1 MSFASSQSRKRSSA
15 SSRTTNT
22 TKTTKTSPYNGDF
35 EQKLI
40 DGGVYPKGYEYA
52 DDQSPVEPANLD
64 DIHRALHV
72 PRASLSPSRFT
83 EAAFRDFERQST
95 RAANEAGAMADLVP
109 IIAGEGRRRF
119 HSNTDVPFSNLAP
132 IVEDVTVPKPDIY
145 DGARP
150 DRIDPRV
157 RHSLDAHILPSKTK
171 NLPAAP
177 NFFFEGKSASGRAD
191 VARRQACYDGAV
203 GARAMHSLQNYG
215 APEPKYDGNAYSY
228 SSTYHNGTGTLQLY
242 GTHPTKPKNA
252 GAPPEYHMTQI
263 RSFSMTDTP
272 RSFREGATAYRN
284 LRDLAQSQR
293 DGFIE
298 QANESTRHV
307 PSPSTTTADSRTS
320 LSATQE
326 DGSDTSLDELAPEKS
341 AIKRSRHAPPPSS
354 RHEEP
359 SSRHAPRNW
368 VRETAQPRAHPQ
380 HTTDDDMTTSRV
392 AKTTL
397 YLTTQPDSHS
407 RHGSDSLATSRSLNQ
422 AAHPHTYQGAS
433 SRHQSYNTTTTQRGG
448 TGASSPSPHHIARS
462 RHDLDESADEL
473 GRRLAPVYK
482 PAGGRHASDYK
493 RRR

>member
-22 TKTTKTSPYNGDF
+22 TKTTKTSPYDGDF

-40 DGGVYPKGYEYA
+40 DGGIYTHNRASKPGNI
-52 DDQSPVEPANLD
+52 Q
-64 DIHRALHV
+64 DIRERMAR
-72 PRASLSPSRFT
+72 PRPSLSPSHFDEESFEEFT
-83 EAAFRDFERQST
+83 EHCEE
-95 RAANEAGAMADLVP
+95 AANEAGAMANLVP

-119 HSNTDVPFSNLAP
+119 HSNTDVSFSNLAP

-150 DRIDPRV
+150 ERIDPRV
-157 RHSLDAHILPSKTK
+157 RHSLDAHIVPSKTK

-191 VARRQACYDGAV
+191 VARRQACYDGAF
-203 GARAMHSLQNYG
+203 GARAMHSLQNHG

-228 SSTYHNGTGTLQLY
+228 SSTYHDGQLKVY
-242 GTHPTKPKNA
+242 GTHLTKPKNA
-252 GAPPEYHMTQI
+252 EAPPEYHMTQI
-263 RSFSMTDTP
+263 KSYAMTSD
-272 RSFREGATAYRN
+272 RETFQRGATAFRN

-307 PSPSTTTADSRTS
+307 LSPSTTTADSRTS

-326 DGSDTSLDELAPEKS
+326 DGSDTSLDELAPEES

-354 RHEEP
+354 RHEQP

-368 VRETAQPRAHPQ
+368 VRETVQPRAHPQ
-380 HTTDDDMTTSRV
+380 HTTDDDVTTSRA
-392 AKTTL
+392 AKTAL
-397 YLTTQPDSHS
+397 YLATQPSSHS
-407 RHGSDSLATSRSLNQ
+407 HHGSDSLATSRRLNQ
-422 AAHPHTYQGAS
+422 AAQPRAS
-433 SRHQSYNTTTTQRGG
+433 SRHQSYNTATIPRGG
-448 TGASSPSPHHIARS
+448 TGASSPSPHHTARS
-462 RHDLDESADEL
+462 RHDLDESVDEL
-473 GRRLAPVYK
+473 GRRLAPVHK
-482 PAGGRHASDYK
+482 PAGGRHASDYE

>member
-40 DGGVYPKGYEYA
+40 DHGIYPEGFEYV
-52 DDQSPVEPANLD
+52 DQASVEPTNLD
-64 DIHRALHV
+64 DIHHAMRA
-72 PRASLSPSRFT
+72 PRASLSPSQFS
-83 EAAFRDFERQST
+83 EAAFRDFRQQSR

-109 IIAGEGRRRF
+109 MIAGEGRRRF

-150 DRIDPRV
+150 ERIYPHV
-157 RHSLDAHILPSKTK
+157 RHSLDAHIVPSKTK

-191 VARRQACYDGAV
+191 VARLQACYDGAV

-215 APEPKYDGNAYSY
+215 TPETKYDGNAYSY

-263 RSFSMTDTP
+263 KSYAMTSD
-272 RSFREGATAYRN
+272 RETFQRGATAYRN

-326 DGSDTSLDELAPEKS
+326 DGSDTSLDELAPEES

-354 RHEEP
+354 RHEQP
-359 SSRHAPRNW
+359 SSTHAPRNW

-380 HTTDDDMTTSRV
+380 HTTDDDMTTSRA

-397 YLTTQPDSHS
+397 YLETEPNSHS
-407 RHGSDSLATSRSLNQ
+407 RHGSDSLATSRRLNQ
-422 AAHPHTYQGAS
+422 AAQPRTYQGAS
-433 SRHQSYNTTTTQRGG
+433 SRHQSYNTATIPRGG
-448 TGASSPSPHHIARS
+448 TDASSPSPYHIARS
-462 RHDLDESADEL
+462 RHDLDESVDEL
-473 GRRLAPVYK
+473 GRRLAPVHK
-482 PAGGRHASDYK
+482 PAGGRHASGYE